1 MEFVLFV
8 EGVSLISAQEWQRI
22 ARQEEASV
30 QLTSVP
36 RVQISYPPGE
46 AINIAH
52 HATNDD
58 CDK

>member
-46 AINIAH
+46 ASL
-52 HATNDD
+52 
-58 CDK
+58 